1 MKNNDLALDFGD
13 FVVLPSFPTNIA
25 IFNLTGDFSKILEEI
40 KKNNVWSN
48 ESSELSSNSDRT
60 ENLKLLNDLP
70 EFYTKFLSYFNK
82 FKNQILR
89 LEDAEFAISSS
100 WGTKTKENGFCQ
112 YHLHAN
118 SYYSGVFYF
127 QDVVEGGEIE
137 FENPAS
143 NRGGFSI
150 NPLEWNYFNYE
161 IYKIKP
167 KKNML
172 LFFPSILR
180 HKINRVKDV
189 GDRYSLA
196 FNLVPVGAFGRGDSA
211 LNISLNI

>member
-13 FVVLPSFPTNIA
+13 FIVLPSFPTNIVV
-25 IFNLTGDFSKILEEI
+25 FNLKEDYSKLLEEI
-40 KKNNVWSN
+40 KINTEWSDVYN
-48 ESSELSSNSDRT
+48 ETSADSNRT
-60 ENLKLLNDLP
+60 VDLKLLNRFP
-70 EFYTKFLSYFNK
+70 EFYKSFLLQFNK

-89 LEDAEFAISSS
+89 LEDVEFAISSS
-100 WGTKTKENGFCQ
+100 WGTRTKENGFCQ

-127 QDVVEGGEIE
+127 QDVVEGGELE
-137 FENPAS
+137 FENPSS
-143 NRGGFSI
+143 NRGGFSAE
-150 NPLEWNYFNYE
+150 PVEWNYFNYE

-180 HKINRVKDV
+180 HKINKVKDV

-196 FNLVPVGAFGRGDSA
+196 FNLIPVGQFGRGDSA
-211 LNISLNI
+211 LDINLNH